1 MITIAILILIVAKAL
16 PGLNTHISSIH
27 VTRITSI
34 VFLFAGALSLNS
46 LNLENIGSG
55 IGIYSGFFQVTT
67 ISQLIE
73 IFLFII
79 GGGIL
84 IAWPQGAIKEPHNL
98 PFPPVALAASSLPPL
113 KGSPALLAGGVAS
126 QPISRSLK
134 GRRGDSYYYNKNGG
148 CFATNGSSTCLLAGG
163 TDYSLVVL
171 FSSLGSSL
179 LISSYDLISVYL
191 SIELQSFGLYVL
203 STLYRDSE
211 SSTSAGLKYFL
222 LGGLSSC
229 IILLGTGIIY
239 SYTGTTNLE
248 SLYIINSVID
258 VNQQW
263 SYIIQGIN
271 LGLSLIFIG
280 FLFKIAAAPLHN
292 WSPDVYDGTPTI
304 VTIWLTIIPKIAIL
318 FILLEL
324 QIKLG
329 SFGPLGDGLKTIII
343 NNSGYLLNLIF
354 IAPPLGD
361 PFPLQDLACQG
372 EVASFSPKGQGGDN
386 ILKTLLLISA
396 TLSLIIGSLLGLA
409 QIRIKRLLAYS
420 TISHIGFILLALAVN
435 TEQSID
441 SFIFY
446 IIQYTITNLN
456 IFLVILGLTYCLSN
470 YIDPRASD
478 TSPSFPPSWG
488 HSSFSKEEGGS
499 YLEGTANYS
508 TRLRPFPCQRQ
519 GTAPLSL
526 KASPLWEAGSYGGA
540 NKDIIFISEFKGLFF
555 SNPLLSLSLAVS
567 LFSMAGIPPLI
578 GFFSKQLVLYSALQN
593 GYYFISVLAIIVSV
607 ISCSYYLKIIKL
619 LFSFSPAESSIPP
632 LGEGPTTTTPPKRL
646 KLGEIDPTEG
656 ANLVKIASLSI
667 GISNGEGSYEIN
679 LTNTHSYLIS
689 TLTFTILLFFIK
701 PSLILNSTQ
710 LLSLSLFYI

>member
-1 MITIAILILIVAKAL
+1 MITFAILILIVAKAL

-27 VTRITSI
+27 VTRITSVI
-34 VFLFAGALSLNS
+34 FLFASILSLNS
-46 LNLENIGSG
+46 LNLESIGSG
-55 IGIYSGFFQVTT
+55 IGIYSGFFQITT

-84 IAWPQGAIKEPHNL
+84 VAWPQIKSIAPATANVYLQKEEHY
-98 PFPPVALAASSLPPL
+98 VEESSL
-113 KGSPALLAGGVAS
+113 
-126 QPISRSLK
+126 
-134 GRRGDSYYYNKNGG
+134 
-148 CFATNGSSTCLLAGG
+148 STEKYS

-191 SIELQSFGLYVL
+191 SIELQSFGLYIL

-211 SSTSAGLKYFL
+211 SSTKAGLKYFL

-248 SLYIINSVID
+248 SLYIINSVIID
-258 VNQQW
+258 INQQ
-263 SYIIQGIN
+263 YIIQGIS

-304 VTIWLTIIPKIAIL
+304 VTTWLTIIPKIAIL

-329 SFGPLGDGLKTIII
+329 YSPSSASQDPSFVFGLLGSSTQLTVEGENLSSAATQTVMP
-343 NNSGYLLNLIF
+343 GYLL
-354 IAPPLGD
+354 
-361 PFPLQDLACQG
+361 
-372 EVASFSPKGQGGDN
+372 GG
-386 ILKTLLLISA
+386 IEIKTLLLISA

-409 QIRIKRLLAYS
+409 QIKIKRLLAYS
-420 TISHIGFILLALAVN
+420 TISHLGFILLALAVN

-456 IFLVILGLTYCLSN
+456 IFLIILGLTYCLSTN
-470 YIDPRASD
+470 YF
-478 TSPSFPPSWG
+478 PSLATNTLYHLPKVQTANAYLQ
-488 HSSFSKEEGGS
+488 KEEH
-499 YLEGTANYS
+499 YVEEG
-508 TRLRPFPCQRQ
+508 
-519 GTAPLSL
+519 
-526 KASPLWEAGSYGGA
+526 
-540 NKDIIFISEFKGLFF
+540 NKDINFISEFKGLFF
-555 SNPLLSLSLAVS
+555 SNPLLSISLAVS

-607 ISCSYYLKIIKL
+607 ISCSYYLQIIKIL
-619 LFSFSPAESSIPP
+619 LTHSPHN
-632 LGEGPTTTTPPKRL
+632 TTQLFAKR
-646 KLGEIDPTEG
+646 
-656 ANLVKIASLSI
+656 
-667 GISNGEGSYEIN
+667 GIENHHIWIKKNGII

>member
-1 MITIAILILIVAKAL
+1 MITSAILILIVAKAL
-16 PGLNTHISSIH
+16 PVLNTHIYSIH

-34 VFLFAGALSLNS
+34 VFLFAGALSLNT
-46 LNLENIGSG
+46 LNLESIGSG
-55 IGIYSGFFQVTT
+55 IGLYSGLFQVTA

-73 IFLFII
+73 IFLFMI

-84 IAWPQGAIKEPHNL
+84 IAWPQIKKKLTSHP
-98 PFPPVALAASSLPPL
+98 
-113 KGSPALLAGGVAS
+113 KGQSKGGEKFILLLTDKYS
-126 QPISRSLK
+126 
-134 GRRGDSYYYNKNGG
+134 
-148 CFATNGSSTCLLAGG
+148 

-211 SSTSAGLKYFL
+211 SSTNAGLKYFL

-248 SLYIINSVID
+248 SLYIINSIID
-258 VNQQW
+258 TAQMQQ
-263 SYIIQGIN
+263 YIIQGIN

-304 VTIWLTIIPKIAIL
+304 VTTWLTIIPKIAIL
-318 FILLEL
+318 IILLEL
-324 QIKLG
+324 QVKLG
-329 SFGPLGDGLKTIII
+329 VIGGIKTIII
-343 NNSGYLLNLIF
+343 NNSGYLLNLSQSLIF
-354 IAPPLGD
+354 NN
-361 PFPLQDLACQG
+361 
-372 EVASFSPKGQGGDN
+372 N
-386 ILKTLLLISA
+386 IIKMLLLISA
-396 TLSLIIGSLLGLA
+396 ILSLIIGSLLGLS

-456 IFLVILGLTYCLSN
+456 IFLVILGLTYIINNTESKLSIN
-470 YIDPRASD
+470 NNI
-478 TSPSFPPSWG
+478 
-488 HSSFSKEEGGS
+488 
-499 YLEGTANYS
+499 
-508 TRLRPFPCQRQ
+508 
-519 GTAPLSL
+519 LSV
-526 KASPLWEAGSYGGA
+526 
-540 NKDIIFISEFKGLFF
+540 NKDISFISEFKGLFF
-555 SNPLLSLSLAVS
+555 SNPLLCLSLAVS

-607 ISCSYYLKIIKL
+607 ISCSYYLQIIKL
-619 LFSFSPAESSIPP
+619 LFTPSDLETTDNYSPSEITAASPKLRAAKARVGSFSFGVNLID
-632 LGEGPTTTTPPKRL
+632 KN
-646 KLGEIDPTEG
+646 EI
-656 ANLVKIASLSI
+656 I
-667 GISNGEGSYEIN
+667 

-689 TLTFTILLFFIK
+689 ILTFSILFFFIK

>member
-1 MITIAILILIVAKAL
+1 MIIFSILILIVAKAL
-16 PGLNTHISSIH
+16 PVLNTKIYSIH
-27 VTRITSI
+27 VTRITTI
-34 VFLFAGALSLNS
+34 VFLFAAALTLNT

-55 IGIYSGFFQVTT
+55 LGVYSGLFQITT

-73 IFLFII
+73 IFLFLI

-84 IAWPQGAIKEPHNL
+84 MAWPQKKYNLSYSRSDLNKLDSTLPRLSGATVSRKATRKAITQI
-98 PFPPVALAASSLPPL
+98 
-113 KGSPALLAGGVAS
+113 S
-126 QPISRSLK
+126 QPNLRRDSFSSFEPLLK
-134 GRRGDSYYYNKNGG
+134 LGNETPNLRKGKES
-148 CFATNGSSTCLLAGG
+148 G
-163 TDYSLVVL
+163 TDYSLIVL

-211 SSTSAGLKYFL
+211 SATSSGLKYFL

-258 VNQQW
+258 VNQQ
-263 SYIIQGIN
+263 YIIQGLS

-329 SFGPLGDGLKTIII
+329 TFGLLGDGLKTIIV
-343 NNSGYLLNLIF
+343 NNSGYLLNLNQGAINEFISLIF
-354 IAPPLGD
+354 TTPLGD
-361 PFPLQDLACQG
+361 NISSFPTENTALGFPSASKCEAPLGGATQG
-372 EVASFSPKGQGGDN
+372 IQKSTELSIVINNN

-446 IIQYTITNLN
+446 IIQYTLTNLN
-456 IFLVILGLTYCLSN
+456 IFLVILGLAYINN
-470 YIDPRASD
+470 YTNPTTRNIIRETGDAAAALAADAALVAPASREYPRL
-478 TSPSFPPSWG
+478 
-488 HSSFSKEEGGS
+488 GGV
-499 YLEGTANYS
+499 
-508 TRLRPFPCQRQ
+508 C
-519 GTAPLSL
+519 
-526 KASPLWEAGSYGGA
+526 EAEH
-540 NKDIIFISEFKGLFF
+540 KDINLISEFKGLFF

-607 ISCSYYLKIIKL
+607 ISCSYYLQIIKL
-619 LFSFSPAESSIPP
+619 LFTPSPNPNGALSAWTQITQ
-632 LGEGPTTTTPPKRL
+632 LTQLTPRGGA
-646 KLGEIDPTEG
+646 KLEI
-656 ANLVKIASLSI
+656 L
-667 GISNGEGSYEIN
+667 

>member
-73 IFLFII
+73 IFLFIV

-84 IAWPQGAIKEPHNL
+84 IAWPQRAIQDQHNL
-98 PFPPVALAASSLPPL
+98 SFSPVALAVSIGNLTSSPTFPSEGSASYFNFQKKNEN
-113 KGSPALLAGGVAS
+113 KGSLFLAYQMEGE
-126 QPISRSLK
+126 RSI
-134 GRRGDSYYYNKNGG
+134 GERDSYSYNKNGAKASG
-148 CFATNGSSTCLLAGG
+148 GSIFSFAGG

-191 SIELQSFGLYVL
+191 SIELQSFGLYIL

-258 VNQQW
+258 G
-263 SYIIQGIN
+263 SRLYIIQGIN

-329 SFGPLGDGLKTIII
+329 SFGPLGGGLKTLIV
-343 NNSGYLLNLIF
+343 NNSGYLINFNTKAGDLSWANIDLINLIF
-354 IAPPLGD
+354 TN
-361 PFPLQDLACQG
+361 PFPALDPLDSAPSLYRGGELSQILGVSLAR
-372 EVASFSPKGQGGDN
+372 GDN

-409 QIRIKRLLAYS
+409 QIRVKRLLAYS

-470 YIDPRASD
+470 YTYPRD
-478 TSPSFPPSWG
+478 LDISPSFSPSLNSYNKNG
-488 HSSFSKEEGGS
+488 AALQNKKTGGIC
-499 YLEGTANYS
+499 A
-508 TRLRPFPCQRQ
+508 
-519 GTAPLSL
+519 
-526 KASPLWEAGSYGGA
+526 GGA

-555 SNPLLSLSLAVS
+555 SNPLLSISLAVS

-607 ISCSYYLKIIKL
+607 ISCSYYLQIIKI
-619 LFSFSPAESSIPP
+619 LF
-632 LGEGPTTTTPPKRL
+632 TTSTNSYNKN
-646 KLGEIDPTEG
+646 G
-656 ANLVKIASLSI
+656 AALQNI
-667 GISNGEGSYEIN
+667 NGELSCFAGLRKQEIN

>member
-1 MITIAILILIVAKAL
+1 MITFAILILIVAKAL

-46 LNLENIGSG
+46 LNLESIGSG
-55 IGIYSGFFQVTT
+55 IGIYSGLFQVTS

-73 IFLFII
+73 IFLFMI

-84 IAWPQGAIKEPHNL
+84 IAWPQIKYNLYLPLTLSPHSCPSWGEGKAQQHL
-98 PFPPVALAASSLPPL
+98 TAVSATASPTN
-113 KGSPALLAGGVAS
+113 GVAV
-126 QPISRSLK
+126 P
-134 GRRGDSYYYNKNGG
+134 
-148 CFATNGSSTCLLAGG
+148 AGEESDLEKFTLFLTDKHS

-258 VNQQW
+258 VNQQ
-263 SYIIQGIN
+263 YIIMNNQCIS

-304 VTIWLTIIPKIAIL
+304 VTTWLTIIPKIAIL

-324 QIKLG
+324 QVKLG
-329 SFGPLGDGLKTIII
+329 SFGLGGSNYFPLPYAPLELDPSFNSLGGGAPMGGIAELKTIII
-343 NNSGYLLNLIF
+343 NSSGY
-354 IAPPLGD
+354 P
-361 PFPLQDLACQG
+361 
-372 EVASFSPKGQGGDN
+372 
-386 ILKTLLLISA
+386 LKTLLLISA

-409 QIRIKRLLAYS
+409 QIKIKRLLAYS

-456 IFLVILGLTYCLSN
+456 IFLVILGLTYCL
-470 YIDPRASD
+470 PC
-478 TSPSFPPSWG
+478 T
-488 HSSFSKEEGGS
+488 EGAA
-499 YLEGTANYS
+499 T
-508 TRLRPFPCQRQ
+508 LRP
-519 GTAPLSL
+519 GLSL
-526 KASPLWEAGSYGGA
+526 CKAVGA
-540 NKDIIFISEFKGLFF
+540 VGINKGNKDISFISEFKGLFF

-607 ISCSYYLKIIKL
+607 ISCSYYLQIIKIL
-619 LFSFSPAESSIPP
+619 LTKS
-632 LGEGPTTTTPPKRL
+632 T
-646 KLGEIDPTEG
+646 
-656 ANLVKIASLSI
+656 SI
-667 GISNGEGSYEIN
+667 GA
-679 LTNTHSYLIS
+679 LQHS
-689 TLTFTILLFFIK
+689 
-701 PSLILNSTQ
+701 PSIGPATASPSPQ
-710 LLSLSLFYI
+710 LGQL

>member
-1 MITIAILILIVAKAL
+1 MIIFSIIILIVAKAL
-16 PGLNTHISSIH
+16 PGLNTHISSTHI
-27 VTRITSI
+27 TRITSI
-34 VFLFAGALSLNS
+34 VFLFAGALTLNILKIES
-46 LNLENIGSG
+46 IGSG

-73 IFLFII
+73 IFLFMI

-84 IAWPQGAIKEPHNL
+84 IAWPLSKYILSSASLALKGKGKGRAGEASP
-98 PFPPVALAASSLPPL
+98 LAAPTPPILGEIITLL
-113 KGSPALLAGGVAS
+113 KNEKYSPTLAKEVGSFSPFG
-126 QPISRSLK
+126 
-134 GRRGDSYYYNKNGG
+134 
-148 CFATNGSSTCLLAGG
+148 GG

-179 LISSYDLISVYL
+179 LISSYDLISIYL

-229 IILLGTGIIY
+229 IILLGTGIVY

-258 VNQQW
+258 VNQQ
-263 SYIIQGIN
+263 YIIQGIS

-304 VTIWLTIIPKIAIL
+304 VTTWLTIIPKIAIL

-324 QIKLG
+324 QVKLG
-329 SFGPLGDGLKTIII
+329 SFGPLGGGLKTIIV
-343 NNSGYLLNLIF
+343 NNSGYLLNLNQINEFINFIF
-354 IAPPLGD
+354 TPAKLPSLGALGGETPQAWGDKLIA
-361 PFPLQDLACQG
+361 LAQAYGSSG
-372 EVASFSPKGQGGDN
+372 EVYPFEVNFNNNN

-396 TLSLIIGSLLGLA
+396 TFSLIIGSLLGLA

-456 IFLVILGLTYCLSN
+456 IFLVILGLTYCTLRVTN
-470 YIDPRASD
+470 
-478 TSPSFPPSWG
+478 TSPSSAGVLRDDPALAPNPKGLRGQATIINRKTSISLLG
-488 HSSFSKEEGGS
+488 EE
-499 YLEGTANYS
+499 TANLS
-508 TRLRPFPCQRQ
+508 T
-519 GTAPLSL
+519 
-526 KASPLWEAGSYGGA
+526 EV
-540 NKDIIFISEFKGLFF
+540 NKDISFISEFKGLFF
-555 SNPLLSLSLAVS
+555 SNPLLSISLAVS

-607 ISCSYYLKIIKL
+607 ISCSYYLQIIKL
-619 LFSFSPAESSIPP
+619 LFTPAPASPPGLNFNTESLTRVSDNI
-632 LGEGPTTTTPPKRL
+632 
-646 KLGEIDPTEG
+646 I
-656 ANLVKIASLSI
+656 
-667 GISNGEGSYEIN
+667 

-689 TLTFTILLFFIK
+689 TLTITILLFFIK